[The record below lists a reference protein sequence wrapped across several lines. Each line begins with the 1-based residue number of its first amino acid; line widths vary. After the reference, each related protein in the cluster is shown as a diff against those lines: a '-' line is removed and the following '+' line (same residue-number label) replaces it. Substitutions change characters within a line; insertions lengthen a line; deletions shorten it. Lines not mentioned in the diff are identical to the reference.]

1 VKIQSEL
8 HGDMQSQAEMTWPAR
23 RRIGCASNKTVGP
36 YLPWALE
43 NCEDL
48 SLVREDRDERTS
60 GVSVV
65 LPRALQ
71 ASYVRIG

>member
-1 VKIQSEL
+1 
-8 HGDMQSQAEMTWPAR
+8 MQSQAEMTWPTGSIVEAV
-23 RRIGCASNKTVGP
+23 SNNTVGP

>member
-8 HGDMQSQAEMTWPAR
+8 HGDMQSQAEMTWPASPDR
-23 RRIGCASNKTVGP
+23 TRGNKSVGP

-65 LPRALQ
+65 LPRASQ

>member
-1 VKIQSEL
+1 
-8 HGDMQSQAEMTWPAR
+8 MQSQAEMTWPTQPR
-23 RRIGCASNKTVGP
+23 WRVGGNNTVGP

-65 LPRALQ
+65 LPRA
-71 ASYVRIG
+71 